1 MKKSLPIILSALFSM
16 GVNASNYQEGTH
28 YQVLQPEAQFTAKS
42 EVTKVY
48 SVNCP
53 FCYKYETA
61 VIPNMEKN
69 LPSGTSYEG
78 LHITTK
84 TPLGV
89 EKSQVLAV
97 AKVMGDDKAYKAAQM
112 AYYKHFH
119 DDRERFNNS
128 AEAIT
133 YGLKAADISRAD
145 FDKHVNTQA
154 VTDMLAYWDQGVEVA
169 KIQGIPAMVVN
180 GKYLINTAQIRSMT
194 MLDEMIEQLLAK

>member
-1 MKKSLPIILSALFSM
+1 MKKTLTALFTM
-16 GVNASNYQEGTH
+16 TIAFAGYAADYKEGQH
-28 YQVLQPEAQFTAKS
+28 YQVLKPEAQFSANS

-69 LPSGTSYEG
+69 LPDGASYEG

-97 AKVMGDDKAYKAAQM
+97 AKVMGNDKAYKAAKM

-119 DDRERFNNS
+119 DEKKRFNNGE
-128 AEAIT
+128 EAIAF
-133 YGLKAADISRAD
+133 GLKAAKIKQAD
-145 FDKHVNTQA
+145 FNKHVSTQA
-154 VTDMLAYWDQGVEVA
+154 VTDLLAYWDQGVEVA
-169 KIQGIPAMVVN
+169 KIQGIPAIVVG

-194 MLDEMIEQLLAK
+194 MLDEMVAQLLAE